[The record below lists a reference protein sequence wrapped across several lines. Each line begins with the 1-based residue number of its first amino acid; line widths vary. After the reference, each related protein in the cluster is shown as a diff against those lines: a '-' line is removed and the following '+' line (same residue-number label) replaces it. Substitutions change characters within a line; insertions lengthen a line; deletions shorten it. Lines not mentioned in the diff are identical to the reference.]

1 MYSDKKGDFIQQNWQ
16 FWLYYKQDS
25 QINDVVKNLKDLIL
39 LFLFLY

>member
-1 MYSDKKGDFIQQNWQ
+1 MYSDKKGNFIQQNW
-16 FWLYYKQDS
+16 FWLYYKQVS